1 MEINIKETKIKICG
15 LRRIED
21 IQEINKYNEIKYAG
35 FIFYPK
41 SKRYI
46 TPMEACELTAA
57 LREDIKAVGV
67 FVNSTPEDIEH
78 IAAIAHLDIIQL
90 HSDEDADFCK
100 RLKGFHLWRALR
112 VRDEASLAVADEV
125 APYVDGFVLDTY
137 TPEYGGCGKVFNWA
151 LAKDFAKSHFTML
164 AGGIGADN
172 ISEAIAEVQ
181 PNGIDLSSAVE
192 TDGFKDA
199 DKIRELIE
207 SIR

>member
-1 MEINIKETKIKICG
+1 MQTNIKICG

-21 IQEINKYNEIKYAG
+21 VREINKYSEIKYAG

-41 SKRYI
+41 SKRFI
-46 TPMEACELTAA
+46 TPLAARKLTEA

-67 FVNSTPEDIEH
+67 FVNSSVEEIKHT
-78 IAAIAHLDIIQL
+78 AAVARLDIIQL
-90 HSDEDADFCK
+90 HSDEDARFCK
-100 RLKGFHLWRALR
+100 SLAGFQLWRALR
-112 VRDEASLAVADEV
+112 VKDKASLEVAEEL

-137 TPEYGGCGKVFNWA
+137 TPEYGGCGQVFNWDI
-151 LAKDFAKSHFTML
+151 AKDFAKQHFTML

-172 ISEAIAEVQ
+172 IADAIAEVQ